1 MPKKGEKC
9 TEKQLAA
16 LKAGKKD
23 FISGDERTKAIQAK
37 GTKAAAEQR
46 TQETERRTFAQ
57 LLAEELSIVT
67 KEGKT
72 RKNSIAA
79 GLVEM
84 LNKELAKKNPNGK
97 TVNALYTAIRDTI
110 GEMPTQKIDLNANV
124 KTIGNWRD
132 VLKKENDS
140 TAAPLS
146 EEEPQKERTEETPPP
161 NSQDEQDTATEER
174 QEETREEKE
183 ESTPAES

>member
-1 MPKKGEKC
+1 MPVKGGKC

-16 LKAGKKD
+16 LMAGKKD
-23 FISGDERTKAIQAK
+23 FRSG
-37 GTKAAAEQR
+37 EQR
-46 TQETERRTFAQ
+46 THDIAKQGTQASILSRQKEAEKRTFAQ

-79 GLVEM
+79 GLVEL

-110 GEMPTQKIDLNANV
+110 GEMPTTKIDVNANV
-124 KTIGNWRD
+124 ATVGNWRE
-132 VLKKENDS
+132 VLKRTQEDD
-140 TAAPLS
+140 TDR
-146 EEEPQKERTEETPPP
+146 QKTG
-161 NSQDEQDTATEER
+161 S
-174 QEETREEKE
+174 KE
-183 ESTPAES
+183 EQPNDGRQ